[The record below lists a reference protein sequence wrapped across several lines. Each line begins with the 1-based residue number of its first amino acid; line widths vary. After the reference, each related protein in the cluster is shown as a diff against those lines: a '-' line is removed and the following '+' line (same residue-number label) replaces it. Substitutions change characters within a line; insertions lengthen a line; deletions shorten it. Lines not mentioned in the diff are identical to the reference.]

1 MIKEIMTKNAEKLY
15 QIIDKDYEK
24 KQILFRIA
32 LNDPK
37 SALKKICEIGD
48 ELNIK
53 VTEEEVIEYLSTLDD
68 ELTKFWLV
76 KVRGGL

>member
-1 MIKEIMTKNAEKLY
+1 MTKNAEKLY
-15 QIIDKDYEK
+15 QIIDNDHEK
-24 KQILFRIA
+24 KQSLFRMA

-37 SALKKICEIGD
+37 SALKKICELGD

-53 VTEEEVIEYLSTLDD
+53 VTEEEVIEHLSTLDD
-68 ELTKFWLV
+68 ELTKFWLI

>member
-1 MIKEIMTKNAEKLY
+1 MTKNAEKLY

-24 KQILFRIA
+24 KHSLFRVA

-53 VTEEEVIEYLSTLDD
+53 VTEEEVIQYLSTLDD

>member
-1 MIKEIMTKNAEKLY
+1 MTENAEKLY
-15 QIIDKDYEK
+15 QIIDNDYEK
-24 KQILFRIA
+24 KQSLFRMA

-37 SALKKICEIGD
+37 SALKKICELGD

-53 VTEEEVIEYLSTLDD
+53 VTEEEVIEHLSTLDD
-68 ELTKFWLV
+68 ELTKFWLI

>member
-1 MIKEIMTKNAEKLY
+1 MTKNAERLY
-15 QIIDKDYEK
+15 KIIDKDYEK
-24 KQILFRIA
+24 KQSLFRVA

-37 SALKKICEIGD
+37 SALKKICQIGD

-53 VTEEEVIEYLSTLDD
+53 VTEEEVIEHLSTLDD
-68 ELTKFWLV
+68 ELTKFWLI

>member
-1 MIKEIMTKNAEKLY
+1 MTNNAEKLY

-24 KQILFRIA
+24 KQSLFRVA
-32 LNDPK
+32 LNDTK
-37 SALKKICEIGD
+37 AALKKICEIGD

-53 VTEEEVIEYLSTLDD
+53 VTEEEVIQYLSTLDD

>member
-1 MIKEIMTKNAEKLY
+1 MMTNAEKLY
-15 QIIDKDYEK
+15 EIIDNDYEK
-24 KQILFRIA
+24 KQSLFKVA

-48 ELNIK
+48 ELDIK
-53 VTEEEVIEYLSTLDD
+53 VTEEEVIKHLSTIDD
-68 ELTKFWLV
+68 ELTKFWLI

>member
-1 MIKEIMTKNAEKLY
+1 MTKNAERLY
-15 QIIDKDYEK
+15 KIIDKDYEK
-24 KQILFRIA
+24 KQSLFRVA

-37 SALKKICEIGD
+37 SALKKICQIGE

-53 VTEEEVIEYLSTLDD
+53 VTEEEVIEHLSTLDD
-68 ELTKFWLV
+68 ELTKFWLI

>member
-1 MIKEIMTKNAEKLY
+1 MTKNAEKLY
-15 QIIDKDYEK
+15 HIIDKDYEK
-24 KQILFRIA
+24 KQSLFRVA

-53 VTEEEVIEYLSTLDD
+53 VTEEEVIQYLSTLDD

>member
-1 MIKEIMTKNAEKLY
+1 MNNAERRY

-24 KQILFRIA
+24 KQSLFRVA

-53 VTEEEVIEYLSTLDD
+53 VTEKEVIQHLSTLDD
-68 ELTKFWLV
+68 ELTKFWLI

>member
-1 MIKEIMTKNAEKLY
+1 MSKNAERLY
-15 QIIDKDYEK
+15 KIIDKDYEK
-24 KQILFRIA
+24 KQSLFRVA

-37 SALKKICEIGD
+37 SALKKICQIGD

-53 VTEEEVIEYLSTLDD
+53 VTEEEVVQYLSTLDD
-68 ELTKFWLV
+68 ELTKFWLI

>member
-1 MIKEIMTKNAEKLY
+1 MTNNAEKLY
-15 QIIDKDYEK
+15 QIIDNDHEK
-24 KQILFRIA
+24 KQSLFRLA

-37 SALKKICEIGD
+37 SALKKICELGD

-53 VTEEEVIEYLSTLDD
+53 VTEEEVIEHLSTLDD
-68 ELTKFWLV
+68 ELTKFWLI

>member
-1 MIKEIMTKNAEKLY
+1 MTKNAEKLY

-24 KQILFRIA
+24 KQSLFRVA

-48 ELNIK
+48 
-53 VTEEEVIEYLSTLDD
+53 
-68 ELTKFWLV
+68 
-76 KVRGGL
+76 

>member
-1 MIKEIMTKNAEKLY
+1 MTKNAEKLY

-24 KQILFRIA
+24 KQSLFRVA

-37 SALKKICEIGD
+37 SALKKICQIGE

-53 VTEEEVIEYLSTLDD
+53 VTEEEVIQHLSTIDD
-68 ELTKFWLV
+68 DLTKFWLM

>member
-1 MIKEIMTKNAEKLY
+1 MTKNAEKLY

-24 KQILFRIA
+24 KQNLFRVA

-53 VTEEEVIEYLSTLDD
+53 VTEEEVIQYLSTLDD

>member
-1 MIKEIMTKNAEKLY
+1 MTNNAEKLY
-15 QIIDKDYEK
+15 KIIDNDYEK
-24 KQILFRIA
+24 KQSLFRVA

-53 VTEEEVIEYLSTLDD
+53 VTEEEVIQHLSTLDD
-68 ELTKFWLV
+68 ELTKFWLI

>member
-1 MIKEIMTKNAEKLY
+1 MTNAEKLY
-15 QIIDKDYEK
+15 EIIDNDYEK
-24 KQILFRIA
+24 KQSLFKVA

-48 ELNIK
+48 ELDIK
-53 VTEEEVIEYLSTLDD
+53 VTEEEVIKHLSTIDD
-68 ELTKFWLV
+68 ELTKFWLI

>member
-1 MIKEIMTKNAEKLY
+1 MTNNAEKLY

-24 KQILFRIA
+24 KQSLVRVA

-53 VTEEEVIEYLSTLDD
+53 VTEEEVIQYLSTLDD

>member
-1 MIKEIMTKNAEKLY
+1 MTNNAEKLY
-15 QIIDKDYEK
+15 QIIDNDHEK
-24 KQILFRIA
+24 KQSLFRMA

-37 SALKKICEIGD
+37 SALKKICELGD

-53 VTEEEVIEYLSTLDD
+53 VTEEEVIEHLSTLDD
-68 ELTKFWLV
+68 ELTKFWLI

>member
-1 MIKEIMTKNAEKLY
+1 MTKNAEKLY
-15 QIIDKDYEK
+15 KIIDNDHEK
-24 KQILFRIA
+24 KQSLFRTA

-53 VTEEEVIEYLSTLDD
+53 VTEEEVIQYLSTLDD

>member
-1 MIKEIMTKNAEKLY
+1 MTKNAERLY

-24 KQILFRIA
+24 KQSLFKVA

-37 SALKKICEIGD
+37 SALKKICQIGE

-53 VTEEEVIEYLSTLDD
+53 VTEEEVIQHLSTLDD
-68 ELTKFWLV
+68 ELTKFWLI

>member
-1 MIKEIMTKNAEKLY
+1 MTKNAERLY
-15 QIIDKDYEK
+15 KIIDKDYER
-24 KQILFRIA
+24 KQSLFRVA

-37 SALKKICEIGD
+37 SALKKICQIGD

-53 VTEEEVIEYLSTLDD
+53 VTEEEVIEHLSTLDD
-68 ELTKFWLV
+68 ELTKFWLI

>member
-1 MIKEIMTKNAEKLY
+1 MTKNAEKLY
-15 QIIDKDYEK
+15 QIIDNDYEK
-24 KQILFRIA
+24 KQSLFKVA

-53 VTEEEVIEYLSTLDD
+53 VTEEEVIQHLSTLDD
-68 ELTKFWLV
+68 ELTKFWLI

>member
-1 MIKEIMTKNAEKLY
+1 MTNNAEKLY
-15 QIIDKDYEK
+15 KIIDEDYAK
-24 KQILFRIA
+24 KQSLFRVA

-37 SALKKICEIGD
+37 LALKKICQIGD

-53 VTEEEVIEYLSTLDD
+53 VTEEEVIEHLSTLDD
-68 ELTKFWLV
+68 ELTKFWLI

>member
-1 MIKEIMTKNAEKLY
+1 MTKNAEKLY

-24 KQILFRIA
+24 KQRLFRVA

-37 SALKKICEIGD
+37 TALKEICQIGD

-53 VTEEEVIEYLSTLDD
+53 VTEEEVIQYLSTLDD
-68 ELTKFWLV
+68 ELTKFWLI

>member
-1 MIKEIMTKNAEKLY
+1 MTNNAEKLY
-15 QIIDKDYEK
+15 EIIDNDYEK
-24 KQILFRIA
+24 KQSLFRVA

-53 VTEEEVIEYLSTLDD
+53 VTEEEVIQHLSTLDD
-68 ELTKFWLV
+68 ELTKFWLI